1 MILVSSFMWIKNNQT
16 IKVEEV
22 ADDYVIYENSRGKY
36 KMMIPKDWSIDE
48 ASGSGVFSTR
58 VIFRPTENSKKIGNL
73 AELSVT
79 VVPATSTGSAF
90 STQAEFDEWI
100 SKPESAATMD
110 GIFKIKNETISG
122 KPSVRISELASV
134 EEKNTK
140 FWSSTSWLRADGDN
154 YYINMLGNG
163 PGDFAEES
171 SFSWL
176 LSKFEV
182 LPTN

>member
-1 MILVSSFMWIKNNQT
+1 MILISSFLWIKNNQT

-22 ADDYVIYENSRGKY
+22 ADDYVIYENSGGEY
-36 KMMIPKDWSIDE
+36 KMMIPKNWSIDE

-58 VIFRPTENSKKIGNL
+58 VVFRPTENSKKIGNL

-100 SKPESAATMD
+100 AKPDSAATMD
-110 GIFKIKNETISG
+110 GMFKIKNETISG
-122 KPSVRISELASV
+122 KPGVRISELASV

-140 FWSSTSWLRADGDN
+140 FWSSTSWLRIDGNN

-171 SFSWL
+171 SFAWL